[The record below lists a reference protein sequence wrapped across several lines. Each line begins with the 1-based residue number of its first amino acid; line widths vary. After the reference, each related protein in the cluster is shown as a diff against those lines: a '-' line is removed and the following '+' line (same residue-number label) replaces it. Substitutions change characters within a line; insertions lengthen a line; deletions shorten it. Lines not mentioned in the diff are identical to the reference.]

1 MWWNIFVLFTIVVIV
16 TLIGFNVKNLIVK
29 MTKYPQ
35 TIFDMLMGIFISLL
49 AIAGLIYIF
58 IQTLG
63 KLNL

>member
-29 MTKYPQ
+29 MIKYPQ
-35 TIFDMLMGIFISLL
+35 SIFDMLTGVVISLL